1 MALDALCGRPQ
12 RNFKIDGS
20 HGGLRN
26 GLPAIADFGREFEA
40 LQCAENGESDPMHI
54 ERPPFVSNYPVYVS
68 SPHHNENIS
77 CKMIGARQI
86 MRITYILACY

>member
-26 GLPAIADFGREFEA
+26 GLPAIADFGREFET

-54 ERPPFVSNYPVYVS
+54 ERPPFVSKIQFRF
-68 SPHHNENIS
+68 HHL
-77 CKMIGARQI
+77 A
-86 MRITYILACY
+86 ILKKRRKNLAVR